1 MRLEQIT
8 EAPAGVGYRG
18 KVAAIN
24 QRAAAKKAAIDYSNP
39 KVKEKLAKQNYG
51 KWIKHVKTRR
61 NQIDLT
67 SPENYKAELL
77 KFFSSNGKIQLG
89 NEFKQAVA
97 RSKLSKRELLGLV
110 GQAIDAR
117 ASARAEKPA
126 PAAQPKVEPQADAD
140 GQYGMDL
147 RGGSSNDSPRP
158 APSNRP
164 APQATPDDSQASFDF
179 DGKPTAQAAP
189 AAEPVAAAPKSAAKK
204 SNSPRP
210 KVVKVSGTPWTWDGS
225 KWSNPRGEPASA
237 SMSAAIEAYLK
248 DQNK

>member
-1 MRLEQIT
+1 MRFDEIVT

-39 KVKEKLAKQNYG
+39 KVKEKLAKQNYAN
-51 KWIKHVKTRR
+51 WIKHVKVRR
-61 NQIDLT
+61 NQVDLAA
-67 SPENYKAELL
+67 PANYKEELL
-77 KFFSSNGKIQLG
+77 RFFSSNGKLPLG

-97 RSKLSKRELLGLV
+97 ANSLSKRDLLKLV

-117 ASARAEKPA
+117 AAARAEKPA
-126 PAAQPKVEPQADAD
+126 PVAQPKVEPQADAS

-158 APSNRP
+158 TPSNRP
-164 APQATPDDSQASFDF
+164 TPQAAPDDSQASFDF

-189 AAEPVAAAPKSAAKK
+189 AAEPVAAAPKPAAKK
-204 SNSPRP
+204 AGKPRT
-210 KVVKVSGTPWTWDGS
+210 VKVAGEPWTWDGE
-225 KWSNPRGEPASA
+225 KWRNAKGAAAGAGMASA
-237 SMSAAIEAYLK
+237 IEGFLK